1 MVMTAGTRRK
11 YAGSLLIWSGV
22 TLGGVWAPGAAAS
35 SLWDGGSS
43 NDWFNASNWVWD
55 SIVPLA
61 TTTAIIQAASGNT
74 PVISFGNT
82 GVADLVVIGG
92 GANGVLTIG
101 GTLNSTAGLLGN
113 DILSPATTGTVNVSG
128 LWRNSGD
135 LYIGNFSTGVL
146 NINGGT
152 VNGTNVYVG
161 AEATGSGSL
170 TLTGNGSA
178 LAASGTL
185 FVGQGGSGVLTANAD
200 TTVTSAGAEL
210 ASLAGASGTVN
221 IDGGNWDNSAGNL
234 TVGAAGT
241 GSLTIQNGGSVSSTN
256 AVVGASASSSGSQVT
271 VTGSASSWTNTGTLI
286 VGAYGNGSALDI
298 LAGGNVSSA
307 TGVIGR
313 YAGASGTVNVNGS
326 GSAWTLSGDLR
337 VAGDRTDAS
346 NPGGTGTLNI
356 GNGAGSGGTVSNV
369 NAYIGDTAGSVGSI
383 TVNGGTWTNTGN
395 LGVGY
400 YGKGTLLIEN
410 GGTVSSAEGN
420 IGWQASSTNSSATVT
435 GTGSTWT
442 NSLDLDVGGSGTGSL
457 TISDGGA
464 VNNRNG
470 TIGHYAGSSGAV
482 IVTGTDSRW
491 TNSNELVV
499 GWSSTGTLT
508 ISDGGTVSNTNGF
521 LGARDGGNGTVTVTG
536 AGSTW
541 NNSQQL
547 ILGYVD
553 SSGSSTGVLNIEN
566 GGTVINADGRI
577 GLSAGSTGTVTVTG
591 TNSTLIDQGDGLR
604 IGVYGTGTLNIGTG
618 AGSGG
623 SVSND
628 NAYIG
633 HWAGSVGNVTVNG
646 GTWTNTGNLGV
657 GHYGQG
663 TLLIENGGT
672 VSSVF
677 GLIGWQASSTDS
689 SATVTGSG
697 SSWTLSDSL
706 YVGNLGKG
714 VMTVSDGGQVSSLNG
729 YIGAVAAAG
738 QTSSMTVTGNAST
751 WTVSG
756 DIVAGYDNNASGSL
770 TIANGASVTAGGQG
784 MLGHSAGSTGT
795 ATLDNASWSV
805 GGDFNVGWHGT
816 GNLTIQNGGTLSSN
830 RSYIGNESDGSGTA
844 LLTGAGSS
852 WTTSGNL
859 YVGAGGNGT
868 LTVADAAEVT
878 ASSIRIAYFDGTTGT
893 LNVGAAEGQAARA
906 AGTLNTAN
914 ISFGGGL
921 AAGESS
927 VGTLVFNHTSGGLLV
942 ASNIAGAGTVKVLG
956 GKTILTGANSYSAG
970 TSIGSGATLQV
981 GNGGTVGSIAGNVLN
996 NGTLAFNRTDDLAFS
1011 GNISGNGMLEK
1022 QGGGTLTLSGGVT
1035 HSGVTSVDAGTLA
1048 LTGAFSGGGVTVA
1061 NGATLSVA
1069 DALTA
1074 TLTGDYNQAAGA
1086 ILRLGVSSDSSF
1098 GKLVSS
1104 GTANLAGTLFVDVV
1118 GGNLTLT
1125 GNRLQS
1131 VIHANAVNGVF
1142 AAVQDNSAIFDFSAV
1157 YSGTDVDLTVI
1168 NSMSVHQ
1175 AVLDTHNSPAAD
1187 AAQTLDQIFAAEPG
1201 GSIARVFMGVSGGNQ
1216 AVSNAVSQ
1224 TLPLLVGGS
1233 QQVTTA
1239 ALAGISRVVQA
1250 RLESNRGLS
1259 SGDSF
1264 YGDKK
1269 FWMRPFGS
1277 WIDQDDRG
1285 GVAGYSAK
1293 TGGLA
1298 FGADATV
1305 SDHTRLGV
1313 SLVYANA
1320 DIKGNSSIA
1329 PNSSTIDLYQLI
1341 GYGSYSLD
1349 ADTELSFQAGVG
1361 QNRNRGQRQIPFAGA
1376 TAKMRYDSLTATAGL
1391 GLGRIY
1397 QLAEGTRFVPSVR
1410 ADYSWIRDE
1419 AYGETGAD
1427 VLNLNVRKRSSD
1439 ELIFAIDG
1447 KLLHEV
1453 NKGLVVT
1460 ANLGGGY
1467 DVLDNKTSITAAY
1480 AGAPGA
1486 SFTTWGIEASPWFLR
1501 AGLGISRSSANGV
1514 EISARYDA
1522 EQRSDFLNQ
1531 TASVK
1536 VRWAF

>member
-35 SLWDGGSS
+35 SLWDGSSS

-61 TTTAIIQAASGNT
+61 STTAIIQAASGNT

-113 DILSPATTGTVNVSG
+113 DSVSPATTGTVNVSG
-128 LWRNSGD
+128 LWRNSGN

-161 AEATGSGSL
+161 AEATGNGTL

-241 GSLTIQNGGSVSSTN
+241 GTLTIQNGGSVSSMN

-271 VTGSASSWTNTGTLI
+271 VTGSTSSWSNTGTLI

-313 YAGASGTVNVNGS
+313 YAGASSTVNVNGS

-369 NAYIGDTAGSVGSI
+369 NGYIGDTAGSVGNVTI
-383 TVNGGTWTNTGN
+383 NGGTWTNTGN

-400 YGKGTLLIEN
+400 
-410 GGTVSSAEGN
+410 
-420 IGWQASSTNSSATVT
+420 
-435 GTGSTWT
+435 
-442 NSLDLDVGGSGTGSL
+442 
-457 TISDGGA
+457 
-464 VNNRNG
+464 
-470 TIGHYAGSSGAV
+470 
-482 IVTGTDSRW
+482 
-491 TNSNELVV
+491 
-499 GWSSTGTLT
+499 
-508 ISDGGTVSNTNGF
+508 
-521 LGARDGGNGTVTVTG
+521 
-536 AGSTW
+536 
-541 NNSQQL
+541 
-547 ILGYVD
+547 
-553 SSGSSTGVLNIEN
+553 
-566 GGTVINADGRI
+566 
-577 GLSAGSTGTVTVTG
+577 
-591 TNSTLIDQGDGLR
+591 
-604 IGVYGTGTLNIGTG
+604 
-618 AGSGG
+618 
-623 SVSND
+623 
-628 NAYIG
+628 
-633 HWAGSVGNVTVNG
+633 
-646 GTWTNTGNLGV
+646 
-657 GHYGQG
+657 YGQG

-714 VMTVSDGGQVSSLNG
+714 VMTVWAGGQVSSLNG

-738 QTSSMTVTGNAST
+738 QTSSMTVTGNGST

-756 DIVAGYDNNASGSL
+756 DIVAGYDNNASGLL

-830 RSYIGNESDGSGTA
+830 RSYIGNESDGSGSA
-844 LLTGAGSS
+844 LVTGTGSS

-868 LTVADAAEVT
+868 LTVADAAAVT

-893 LNVGAAEGQAARA
+893 LNVGAAEGQAALA

-996 NGTLAFNRTDDLAFS
+996 NGTLAFNRADDLAFS

-1048 LTGAFSGGGVTVA
+1048 LTGTFSGGGVTVA

-1086 ILRLGVSSDSSF
+1086 TLRLGASSDSSF

-1175 AVLDTHNSPAAD
+1175 AVLDMHNSPAAD

-1201 GSIARVFMGVSGGNQ
+1201 GSITRIFMGVSGGNQ

-1305 SDHTRLGV
+1305 SDQTRLGV

-1320 DIKGNSSIA
+1320 DIKGNSAIA

-1397 QLAEGTRFVPSVR
+1397 KLAEGTRFVPSVR
-1410 ADYSWIRDE
+1410 ADYSWIKDE
-1419 AYGETGAD
+1419 AYSETGAD
-1427 VLNLNVRKRSSD
+1427 ALNLNVRKRSSD
-1439 ELIFAIDG
+1439 ELIFTVDG

-1453 NKGLVVT
+1453 NKGLVLT

-1467 DVLDNKTSITAAY
+1467 DVLNNKTSITAAY

-1522 EQRSDFLNQ
+1522 EQRTDFLNQ